1 MTCFKKA
8 VFSFHWQ
15 SIYPEWKSACL
26 SQWLSVLSGV
36 LQIGCFSD
44 YEDWAYNLFSWDLFV
59 RPTWGRQMNMSLF
72 LFQQFMPWRK
82 KKKYP
87 QNWFDFLHP
96 RCRKS
101 RQTCWQRLERSAAA
115 GSVPLRVFPIQISAD
130 VHRNIC
136 CLHLDTWSALIDE
149 PGWGCPSSVLVDAF
163 QKPWR
168 HFIPCSLLSSPLDSN
183 YLALRTRNC

>member
-59 RPTWGRQMNMSLF
+59 RPTWGRRMNMSLF

-82 KKKYP
+82 KNKIIPPKLI
-87 QNWFDFLHP
+87 WFSSPEKEKPTNLLAKAREI
-96 RCRKS
+96 RCS
-101 RQTCWQRLERSAAA
+101 
-115 GSVPLRVFPIQISAD
+115 SVRPAPCVSHSDLCRCAQE
-130 VHRNIC
+130 
-136 CLHLDTWSALIDE
+136 HLLSALGYVECTDRWARVRLSKQCA
-149 PGWGCPSSVLVDAF
+149 GGCLSEALTTFHSLFIAF
-163 QKPWR
+163 IS
-168 HFIPCSLLSSPLDSN
+168 FGL
-183 YLALRTRNC
+183 